1 LLDKKQLLS
10 WDWPGLLLRPLRGQA
25 LSFPGFLK
33 GDKLMITGSDIGVD
47 LGTAN
52 VLVFVK
58 GKGIVLH
65 EPSVVAMDKES
76 GRVIA
81 VGAEARRMLGR
92 TPGNIIAIRPLRDGV
107 IADYDVTEKMLRY
120 FISKADGGKKFF
132 FRPRIMVCIPSGVTG
147 VEERAV
153 RQAAIQ
159 AGAKEAHL
167 IEEPLAAAL
176 GAGLDISQPSGSM
189 VVDIGG
195 GTTDIAVL
203 SLGGIVCSKSLRVG
217 GDKIDE
223 AIVRYIRREYSLAI
237 GERTGEELK
246 MEVGTAHLQ
255 GAEEK
260 TTEIRGRDMLSGLP
274 KAVKVSRRQVHE
286 AIKETLELIVSGV
299 KEVLERTSPELAA
312 DIVNKGIIMT
322 GGGALLEGI
331 DRLISKETGL
341 PVYIAEDPLS
351 CVAKGTGRALS
362 NMNVISAASRNK
374 SVRR

>member
-1 LLDKKQLLS
+1 ML
-10 WDWPGLLLRPLRGQA
+10 G
-25 LSFPGFLK
+25 
-33 GDKLMITGSDIGVD
+33 GSDIGVD

-52 VLVFVK
+52 TLVYVK
-58 GKGIVLH
+58 GKGIVLQ
-65 EPSVVAMDKES
+65 EPSVVAIDRDS

-81 VGAEARRMLGR
+81 VGSEARRMLGR
-92 TPGNIIAIRPLRDGV
+92 TPGNIIAIRPLQDGV

-120 FISKADGGKKFF
+120 FISRAGGGHKFF

-147 VEERAV
+147 VEERAI

-189 VVDIGG
+189 IVDVGG

-217 GDKIDE
+217 GDKFDE
-223 AIVRYIRREYSLAI
+223 AIVRYIRKEYNLAI

-246 MEVGTAHLQ
+246 MEVGTAYLPD
-255 GAEEK
+255 AIDK
-260 TTEIRGRDMLSGLP
+260 NTEIRGRDMLSGLP
-274 KAVKVSRRQVHE
+274 RAVTVTRSQVYA
-286 AIKETLELIVSGV
+286 AIKETLDLIVASV
-299 KEVLERTSPELAA
+299 KEVLERTAPELAS
-312 DIVNKGIIMT
+312 DIINKGIIMT
-322 GGGALLEGI
+322 GGGSLLDGI
-331 DRLISKETGL
+331 DRLLSKETGL

-351 CVAKGTGRALS
+351 CVSKGTGLALS
-362 NMNVISAASRNK
+362 TIGVLSAAGK
-374 SVRR
+374 GKGLKKIV